1 MTSLLALWNASLT
14 LSAAALLALVI
25 LLVAR
30 FSGGRSAE
38 QRQRA
43 RKELTAILLSG
54 GTGLAPRTR
63 LYRECAADLV
73 AELAELVRGSD
84 RERLLQN
91 AVDLGVPDVLRRR
104 LRSRVAQDRL
114 SAAETLAMF
123 PGEPQQWAL
132 AALDDRN
139 RDVRLGA
146 ALALA
151 HNHAAPGAA
160 EVARKLGIGTR
171 ERSLL
176 VVSLMRDL
184 AETDTKGVEAILYD
198 PELPDEAKL
207 AATDALAASG
217 MVENAPLVAWMADA
231 ARTDSQLQPRIFR
244 ALGRIGHPGAR
255 DAVLTG
261 MQSAEWRV
269 RSSAAEAAGR
279 IGLTDAIPRLKE
291 LLGDEHW
298 WVRLRCGEA
307 LARMGRAGR
316 EALLAVAESG
326 SPQARHA
333 ASATLA
339 ERKLA

>member
-1 MTSLLALWNASLT
+1 VTSLLALWNASLT
-14 LSAAALLALVI
+14 LSAAAVLALLI

-54 GTGLAPRTR
+54 GTGLALRTR
-63 LYRECAADLV
+63 MYRECAADLV

>member
-14 LSAAALLALVI
+14 LSAAALLALI
-25 LLVAR
+25 LLLFAR
-30 FSGGRSAE
+30 FSGGRRAE

-43 RKELTAILLSG
+43 RKELTRILLSG
-54 GTGLAPRTR
+54 GTGAAPRTK
-63 LYRECAADLV
+63 LYRETAADLI

-91 AVDLGVPDVLRRR
+91 AADLGVPDVLRRR

-123 PGEPQQWAL
+123 PGDPQEWAL

-151 HNHAAPGAA
+151 QNHAAPSAG
-160 EVARKLGIGTR
+160 EVVRKLGIGTR

-184 AETDTKGVEAILYD
+184 AEVDPKGVQAILYD
-198 PELPDEAKL
+198 PALPDEAKL

-231 ARTDSQLQPRIFR
+231 ARTDSHLQPRIFR

-261 MQSAEWRV
+261 LASAEWRV

-298 WVRLRCGEA
+298 WVRLRSGEA
-307 LARMGRAGR
+307 LARMGGAGR
-316 EALLAVAESG
+316 DALLAAAEIG
-326 SPQARHA
+326 SPQAQRA